1 MMAKDGKQSAG
12 DRRSLPL
19 GEKCEK
25 KHLFDNFLMHNKFQH
40 KLESGQ
46 KDKSKIRIPV
56 GFRSLSTAYRVIPVF
71 MTHGQQVAQSIGAP
85 EEPVSPVQSLAVA
98 ISRGRADR

>member
-1 MMAKDGKQSAG
+1 MFGGAKSVMAKDGKQSAG

-25 KHLFDNFLMHNKFQH
+25 KHLFHNFLMHNKFQH

-46 KDKSKIRIPV
+46 KDKPKIRIPL
-56 GFRSLSTAYRVIPVF
+56 G
-71 MTHGQQVAQSIGAP
+71 
-85 EEPVSPVQSLAVA
+85 SLAN
-98 ISRGRADR
+98 GE

>member
-1 MMAKDGKQSAG
+1 MFGGAKSVMAKDGKQSAG

-25 KHLFDNFLMHNKFQH
+25 KHLFHNFLMHNKFQH

-46 KDKSKIRIPV
+46 KDKPKIRIPL
-56 GFRSLSTAYRVIPVF
+56 G
-71 MTHGQQVAQSIGAP
+71 
-85 EEPVSPVQSLAVA
+85 SLAEA
-98 ISRGRADR
+98 SDRRRRIRTQFEPSAKRGRSTRG